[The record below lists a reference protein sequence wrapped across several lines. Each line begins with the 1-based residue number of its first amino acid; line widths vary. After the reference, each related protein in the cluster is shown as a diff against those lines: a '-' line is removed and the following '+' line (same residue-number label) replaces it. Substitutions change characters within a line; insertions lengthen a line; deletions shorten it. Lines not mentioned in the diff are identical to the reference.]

1 MENSR
6 IDIIPI
12 IILILLCIFDI
23 LKNYRIFNSKWMIIT
38 GTLSYISFIF
48 FTTFLIIYP
57 TNIKW
62 LILIAILAIF
72 PNGYF
77 WYHRTTK
84 EEMIK
89 HLFLFLGLISALLIY
104 ILTQIYV

>member
-6 IDIIPI
+6 VEIFLF
-12 IILILLCIFDI
+12 IILILLIFFDI

-38 GTLSYISFIF
+38 GALSYISYVLFMTFFI
-48 FTTFLIIYP
+48 LYP
-57 TNIKW
+57 SNITC
-62 LILIAILAIF
+62 IVLIAILAIF

-84 EEMIK
+84 EKMIK
-89 HLFLFLGLISALLIY
+89 HLFLFIGLILAGIIY
-104 ILTQIYV
+104 ILIQM